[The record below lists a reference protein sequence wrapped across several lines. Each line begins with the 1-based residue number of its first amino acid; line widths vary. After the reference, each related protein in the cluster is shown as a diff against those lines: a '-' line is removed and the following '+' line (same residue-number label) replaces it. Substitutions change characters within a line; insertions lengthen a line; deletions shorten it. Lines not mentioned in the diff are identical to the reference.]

1 VRRLVGTGRNGRA
14 AAVLVGG
21 DVSKLDVK
29 ELAHAFFLTPPDE
42 VSVGSVAGP
51 ALARR
56 LADMLDSHDLVLART
71 WNMFVPEAAA
81 VGLLTLPHLPELRL
95 AVGPVESMLA
105 AANQETRR
113 RVRRCD
119 DQGYRLEVSAGS
131 ERFDEFYH
139 NYHLPF
145 VRRRHGVDSVEH
157 PPEMLRRR
165 LRAGPGW
172 MASACSRSPSR
183 SLERRFGSLSPARPR
198 AARTVSSSALATP
211 PVQVTFGC
219 RPSVGCAG

>member
-1 VRRLVGTGRNGRA
+1 
-14 AAVLVGG
+14 
-21 DVSKLDVK
+21 
-29 ELAHAFFLTPPDE
+29 
-42 VSVGSVAGP
+42 
-51 ALARR
+51 LARR

-139 NYHLPF
+139 DYHLLDDGFVPICPSDTGSAASRAAPACGGPWS
-145 VRRRHGVDSVEH
+145 VRR
-157 PPEMLRRR
+157 
-165 LRAGPGW
+165 A
-172 MASACSRSPSR
+172 
-183 SLERRFGSLSPARPR
+183 
-198 AARTVSSSALATP
+198 SSATSP
-211 PVQVTFGC
+211 GP
-219 RPSVGCAG
+219 